1 MSHIPNCRTDENYNE
16 KFLNEK
22 DSEFVKGYDWCVEM
36 AVDNFFA
43 NNMFDLQNEDSYLGH
58 LLNEKLPES
67 MQEEYEVEFRFAGCS
82 DRETETRKIETY
94 ADLIRSK
101 ILDWIEMERDELITS
116 MIDNMSEEEYER
128 NKRKAYEEDK

>member
-1 MSHIPNCRTDENYNE
+1 MSYIPDCRTDENYNE

-22 DSEFVKGYDWCVEM
+22 DSEFVRGFDWCVEM

-43 NNMFDLQNEDSYLGH
+43 NEMFELQNADSYLGH
-58 LLNEKLPES
+58 ILNEKLPEE
-67 MQEEYEVEFRFAGCS
+67 MQSEYDVEFRFAGTG
-82 DRETETRKIETY
+82 DKETETRKVETY

-116 MIDNMSEEEYER
+116 MIDNMSDEDLDR
-128 NKRKAYEEDK
+128 NKQKVYEEDK